1 MLFRAI
7 HDRTERAK
15 TPLFHAFS
23 RSFPEGIKAQILK
36 EIGSSTTHI
45 PSATASNTEVRVTSP
60 STELEENNFGVE
72 EERRLLSTLD
82 DFLVDIAAIALQA
95 PEAKQFPLDKGA
107 ITIQREHAKRSSV
120 DGRSLPP
127 SPLHTY
133 PTRISSKHAPSIGRF
148 ACSRKIVS
156 LTVQRQTLKSKC

>member
-1 MLFRAI
+1 MYQGNAAPGSVLFRAI

-15 TPLFHAFS
+15 VHLCS
-23 RSFPEGIKAQILK
+23 MLLVGSFPEGIKAQILK

-120 DGRSLPP
+120 DGKKLA
-127 SPLHTY
+127 PLAP
-133 PTRISSKHAPSIGRF
+133 PTRTLHAF
-148 ACSRKIVS
+148 QVS
-156 LTVQRQTLKSKC
+156 MHPA